1 MKKTVGVILLIT
13 LLVSSFGCS
22 YLKEKENQKDQVI
35 KDTTKEDQTEEI
47 VDMWPSNEF
56 TDQVPKFTYGINEK
70 IYENTDE
77 GFIYSALDVTKDE
90 YTLYKKELRKAGFK
104 YNISE
109 IVDTIT
115 TYTAT
120 KDNYEVSLSYVDNSL
135 TITII
140 KENLQ
145 QE

>member
-1 MKKTVGVILLIT
+1 MKKLIYFILLIT
-13 LLVSSFGCS
+13 LLASSLGCS
-22 YLKEKENQKDQVI
+22 YLKEKKEKKDPVI
-35 KDTTKEDQTEEI
+35 KDTTKEEVEET
-47 VDMWPSNEF
+47 VDMWPANEF
-56 TDQVPKFTYGINEK
+56 TNEVPKFTYGINEK
-70 IYENTDE
+70 IYENTE
-77 GFIYSALDVTKDE
+77 AGFIYGADDVTADE
-90 YTLYKKELRKAGFK
+90 YTLYKKELRKSGFK

-120 KDNYEVSLSYVDNSL
+120 KDNYEVSLSYVDNSI

>member
-1 MKKTVGVILLIT
+1 MKKIICFIILTILLI
-13 LLVSSFGCS
+13 SSFGCS
-22 YLKEKENQKDQVI
+22 YLKKKENEKDPVI
-35 KDTTKEDQTEEI
+35 KDTTKENEDEI
-47 VDMWPSNEF
+47 VDVWPANEF
-56 TDQVPKFTYGINEK
+56 TNQVPKFTYGINEK
-70 IYENTDE
+70 VYENTAT
-77 GFIYSALDVTKDE
+77 GFIYNALDVTKDE
-90 YTLYKKELRKAGFK
+90 YTLYKKELKKAGFK